1 MAGLSAR
8 PMAPDR
14 SDVVMSLKFCT
25 SHASAWLALTLG
37 LSLMGHGP
45 ASAAG
50 SDPKKT
56 VTPSHAVPSTLP
68 GPAFPSFDTAAQ
80 VNDACGAGLQRA
92 KARAGELEKRKADL
106 AWIAAFDDLNSLT
119 EDAFHPISFLGHV
132 HPDKAVRDAAQACEL
147 RWQDFSSTLGQ
158 NEAIYGRLKTL
169 PTKDPIDTQFRRLS
183 MENFEDSG
191 VSLPKA
197 KRERAK
203 VIADRMAALSIDFDK
218 NIREAN
224 TKVAYRE
231 EELKGVPEDV
241 IARAKR
247 DDAGLLLLG
256 LDYPSYV
263 PVMEY
268 AEDGMARERM
278 WRAKQGEGGE
288 ANLKLLSELVKLRKE
303 YAQLFGFDNY
313 ADFVLRRRMAQDAR
327 RAYRFLD
334 ELRSV
339 VEDAERREISQL
351 RESKAQHQGQANAKL
366 ERWDVSFYSERIK
379 RERYSVDQNFFRSY
393 FPPQESLR
401 FVMGIAERMFG
412 VRYTRVEGR
421 YWHSEVQA
429 YAVTDA
435 ATGKP
440 LAGLMVDLYPREGKF
455 NHAAVWGLRG
465 SATRGQGRLP
475 QAALVVNFDRKGLSL
490 DELETLLHEFGHALH
505 NNLSATR
512 YSSLAGTSTPRDF
525 VEAPSQMLEDW
536 VYDPKVLA
544 TFAAVCAACKPVPTE
559 LIEAAV
565 KARDY
570 GKAVR
575 YSRQHLYASYDLAL
589 HGPTAPDPMNTW
601 AGMEGATPLGHVL
614 GTRFPAS
621 FGHIA
626 GGYASGYYGYLWS
639 EVVARDMRTAFAADR
654 LSRVT
659 GGRYRSAVLAQG
671 GQQQPAD
678 MVKRFLSRESN
689 AEAFYQYL
697 KKP

>member
-1 MAGLSAR
+1 
-8 PMAPDR
+8 
-14 SDVVMSLKFCT
+14 MSLKFCT
-25 SHASAWLALTLG
+25 SRASAWLALTIG

-45 ASAAG
+45 AAEAR
-50 SDPKKT
+50 SDPKKQEM
-56 VTPSHAVPSTLP
+56 PARAAPGTLP
-68 GPAFPSFDTAAQ
+68 GPSFPSYDSAAQ
-80 VNDACGAGLQRA
+80 VNEACGAGLLRA
-92 KARAGELEKRKADL
+92 KARVAELEKRKADL
-106 AWIAAFDDLNSLT
+106 AWLAAYDDLNSFT

-132 HPDKAVRDAAQACEL
+132 HPDKAVRDAAQACDL
-147 RWQDFSSTLGQ
+147 LWQDFSSTLGL
-158 NEAIYGRLKTL
+158 NEAVHARLKAVAAR
-169 PTKDPIDTQFRRLS
+169 DPIDVQFRRLS
-183 MENFEDSG
+183 MESFEDSG
-191 VSLPKA
+191 VALPKA

-203 VIADRMAALSIDFDK
+203 LIADRMTALSLDFDK
-218 NIREAN
+218 NIREAS
-224 TKVAYRE
+224 TKVVFRE
-231 EELKGVPEDV
+231 DELKGVPEDV
-241 IARAKR
+241 LARAKR

-256 LDYPSYV
+256 LDYPSYL

-278 WRAKQGEGGE
+278 WRAKQREGGE
-288 ANLKLLSELVKLRKE
+288 ANLRLLSELVKLRKE

-351 RESKAQHQGQANAKL
+351 RESKAQHVGQAKAKL

-379 RERYSVDQNFFRSY
+379 RERYSVDQNHFRSY
-393 FPPQESLR
+393 FPPQDSLR

-421 YWHSEVQA
+421 YWHPEVQA

-435 ATGKP
+435 ATGRP

-544 TFAAVCAACKPVPTE
+544 NFATVCTTCKPVPTE

-565 KARDY
+565 KARDF

-589 HGPTAPDPMNTW
+589 HGPTAPDPMSAW
-601 AGMEGATPLGHVL
+601 AGMEGATPLGHVS
-614 GTRFPAS
+614 GTRFPAG
-621 FGHIA
+621 FGHVA
-626 GGYASGYYGYLWS
+626 GGYAAGYYGYLWS

-654 LSRVT
+654 LSPAT
-659 GGRYRSAVLAQG
+659 GARYRSAVLAQG
-671 GQQQPAD
+671 GQQQPTE
-678 MVKRFLSRESN
+678 MVKRFLGRESN

>member
-1 MAGLSAR
+1 
-8 PMAPDR
+8 
-14 SDVVMSLKFCT
+14 MSSKFST
-25 SHASAWLALTLG
+25 SHASAWLALALG
-37 LSLMGHGP
+37 LSLMGFG
-45 ASAAG
+45 SAAKAR
-50 SDPKKT
+50 SDSKKQ
-56 VTPSHAVPSTLP
+56 VTAAHAASGTLP
-68 GPAFPSFDTAAQ
+68 GPVFPSYDSAAQ
-80 VNDACGAGLQRA
+80 VNEACGAGLLRA
-92 KARAGELEKRKADL
+92 KARVAELEKRKADL
-106 AWIAAFDDLNSLT
+106 AWLAAFDDLNSLT
-119 EDAFHPISFLGHV
+119 EDAYYPISFIGNV
-132 HPDKAVRDAAQACEL
+132 HTDKAVRDAAQACDL
-147 RWQDFSSTLGQ
+147 LWQDFSSTLSQ
-158 NEAIYGRLKTL
+158 NEVIYSRLKAL
-169 PTKDPIDTQFRRLS
+169 SAKDPIDVQMRRLS

-203 VIADRMAALSIDFDK
+203 AIADRMTALSLDFDK
-218 NIREAN
+218 NIRESS
-224 TKVAYRE
+224 TKVVYRE
-231 EELKGVPEDV
+231 DELKGVPEDV
-241 IARAKR
+241 VARAKR

-256 LDYPSYV
+256 LDYPTYL
-263 PVMEY
+263 PVMES

-278 WRAKQGEGGE
+278 WRAKQREGGE
-288 ANLKLLSELVKLRKE
+288 ANLRLLSELVTLRKE

-327 RAYRFLD
+327 RANRFLD

-351 RESKAQHQGQANAKL
+351 RESKAQHLGQAKAKL
-366 ERWDVSFYSERIK
+366 ERWDVLFYEERIK
-379 RERYSVDQNFFRSY
+379 RERYSVDQNHFRGY
-393 FPPQESLR
+393 FPPQDSLR

-421 YWHSEVQA
+421 YWHPEVQA

-435 ATGKP
+435 ATGRP
-440 LAGLMVDLYPREGKF
+440 LAGLMVDLYPREGKY

-544 TFAAVCAACKPVPTE
+544 NFAAACTTCKPVPTE

-575 YSRQHLYASYDLAL
+575 YSRQHLYATYDLAL

-601 AGMEGATPLGHVL
+601 SGMEGATPLGHVS
-614 GTRFPAS
+614 GTRFPAG
-621 FGHIA
+621 FGHVA
-626 GGYASGYYGYLWS
+626 GGYAAGYYGYLWS
-639 EVVARDMRTAFAADR
+639 EVLARDMRTAFAADR
-654 LSRVT
+654 LSPVT
-659 GGRYRSAVLAQG
+659 GARYRRAVLAQG
-671 GQQQPAD
+671 GQQQPAE
-678 MVKRFLSRESN
+678 MVKRFLGRESN
-689 AEAFYQYL
+689 ADAFYQYL